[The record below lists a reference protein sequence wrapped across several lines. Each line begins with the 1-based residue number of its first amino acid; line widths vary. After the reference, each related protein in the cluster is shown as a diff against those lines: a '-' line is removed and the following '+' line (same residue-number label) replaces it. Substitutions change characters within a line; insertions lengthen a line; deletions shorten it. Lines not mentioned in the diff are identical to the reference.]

1 VIVCS
6 QTFLKQDWQRRTFSN
21 KPPRVSRSIACCVRD
36 RGQKKRI
43 KKKNRV
49 R

>member
-21 KPPRVSRSIACCVRD
+21 KPPRVSRSIAGCVRD
-36 RGQKKRI
+36 RGQKK
-43 KKKNRV
+43 KDQKEKSG
-49 R
+49 